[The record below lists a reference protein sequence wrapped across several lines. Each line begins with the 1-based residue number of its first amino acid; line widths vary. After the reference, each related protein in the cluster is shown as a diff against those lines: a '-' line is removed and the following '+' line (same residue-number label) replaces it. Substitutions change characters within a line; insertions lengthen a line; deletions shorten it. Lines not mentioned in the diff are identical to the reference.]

1 MLYITIR
8 YIYRKIYI
16 INQTNIHIFI
26 EIGFQQMIKKLGIV
40 NLLILI
46 LLLAIIIIAEWL
58 FLTGHKLHGIFIG
71 LWAPTLL
78 GIVIYLKL
86 IKNERR

>member
-1 MLYITIR
+1 
-8 YIYRKIYI
+8 
-16 INQTNIHIFI
+16 
-26 EIGFQQMIKKLGIV
+26 MIKKLGKA
-40 NLLILI
+40 NFLILL
-46 LLLAIIIIAEWL
+46 LLLAIIIISEWL
-58 FLTGHKLHGIFIG
+58 FLSGDKLHGIFMG